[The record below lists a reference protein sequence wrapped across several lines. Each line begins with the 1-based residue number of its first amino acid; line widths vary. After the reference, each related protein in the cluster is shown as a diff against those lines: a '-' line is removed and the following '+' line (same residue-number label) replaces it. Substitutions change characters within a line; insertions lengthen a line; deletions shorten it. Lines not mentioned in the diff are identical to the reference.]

1 MFVSYKTISNTDK
14 KTVELGADFII
25 TQVKTSSGIEITI
38 KGWFGTQ
45 EIVKGSPFR
54 VFSLISFI
62 GEKTLNI
69 SNRKS
74 SATFKFLEL
83 KLIEDLKYYNNLES
97 KSEKIF
103 LENCK
108 HLIDNF

>member
-1 MFVSYKTISNTDK
+1 MFVSYKTISNTDSK
-14 KTVELGADFII
+14 IVEQGCDFII
-25 TQVKTSSGIEITI
+25 TQLKTPRGVETTL

-45 EIVKGSPFR
+45 ESVEGNPFR

-69 SNRKS
+69 SNKKS
-74 SATFKFLEL
+74 STTFKFLEL
-83 KLIEDLKYYNNLES
+83 KLREDLKYYNNLQS